1 VWLAFGALF
10 IKQLIGSSDEETVE
24 QIRENAYL
32 TSWYAPRIA
41 PKLLAWYVN
50 ATPFM
55 ERNAIQSQMAALH
68 APPLPPRSG
77 MTMRAMSK
85 RADLASVENEPEAR

>member
-10 IKQLIGSSDEETVE
+10 IKQLIGTSDEETIE

-32 TSWYAPRIA
+32 TSWQAPRIA

-55 ERNAIQSQMAALH
+55 ERNAIQSQMAALRV
-68 APPLPPRSG
+68 PSPPPRSG
-77 MTMRAMSK
+77 KIMRAMSK
-85 RADLASVENEPEAR
+85 RADLALVENEPEAR